1 MSDQNGP
8 ACYVD
13 TPWLSPD
20 EREAMTPAE
29 LEAARAVLG
38 IYIATQDELARLRR
52 IERAARA
59 LLDGVTWQ
67 AAVEPSHPAVGEGLR
82 MVLWLRRTDLTELRA
97 ALAADKEATER

>member
-1 MSDQNGP
+1 MP
-8 ACYVD
+8 
-13 TPWLSPD
+13 
-20 EREAMTPAE
+20 ETPADDLSRSRRYDRFRLP
-29 LEAARAVLG
+29 LENKTLRLNVE
-38 IYIATQDELARLRR
+38 QPDDEMARLRR

-97 ALAADKEATER
+97 ALAADEEAER